1 MSMDTPTSLPKV
13 APVENV
19 RGTEADTEVVAIS
32 DALGRLMSRFG
43 ALARRAALVRGI
55 RSDEVDEVLQDVR
68 IRLWKAQTEAE
79 NLDRVGASY
88 LLRVV
93 ASAVIDHVRRQR
105 RRRETSLDT
114 VLDSES
120 LPTPLQLEQPDLA
133 ERQAVARRLDR
144 ALTALPQNRR
154 LVVQLHLEGYERAE
168 IAGMTGWTE
177 AKVRN
182 LLYRGLDDLR
192 VHLRAEELT
201 DE

>member
-13 APVENV
+13 EAVKNV
-19 RGTEADTEVVAIS
+19 RGAEADTGVVAIS
-32 DALGRLMSRFG
+32 DALGRLMARFG
-43 ALARRAALVRGI
+43 ALARRAALARGL
-55 RSDEVDEVLQDVR
+55 STDEVDEVLQDVR
-68 IRLWKAQTEAE
+68 IRLWKAQTAAE
-79 NLDRVGASY
+79 SLDRVGASY

-93 ASAVIDHVRRQR
+93 ASAVIDHIRRQR
-105 RRRETSLDT
+105 RRKETSLDA
-114 VLDSES
+114 VLDAES
-120 LPTPLQLEQPDLA
+120 LPTPLQIEPPDLA

-144 ALTALPQNRR
+144 ALGALPENRR
-154 LVVQLHLEGYERAE
+154 AVVQLHLEGYERSE